1 MNMRLRTGLAMLLL
15 LASWSFLYA
24 RGSSLHAGEVRLDR
38 LPTAH
43 AGWLMTSSATF
54 SQHVL
59 DILKPTDYISRTY
72 MGPAGEQVELYIG
85 YHDGIESGGIH
96 SPRNCMPG
104 SGWHQMEGGTVHLDV
119 QGRSLELVRAVYAK
133 ERTSML
139 VLYWFQ
145 VMGRQITNEYAL
157 KLAEIVSTLRHGRKD
172 SAFVRILVAR
182 EGSAMSAEDVAERFV
197 RDFFPHIAGVL
208 PH

>member
-1 MNMRLRTGLAMLLL
+1 MNMRLRACLALLLL
-15 LASWSFLYA
+15 LAAWSFLHV
-24 RGSSLHAGEVRLDR
+24 RESSLHAGEVRLDR
-38 LPTAH
+38 LPTAQ

-54 SQHVL
+54 SRHVL
-59 DILKPTDYISRTY
+59 DVLKPTDYLSRTY

-104 SGWHQMEGGTVHLDV
+104 SGWHQMESGPVRLDV
-119 QGRSLELVRAVYAK
+119 QGRPLELVRAVYAR

-157 KLAEIVSTLRHGRKD
+157 KLAEIISALRHGRKD
-172 SAFVRILVAR
+172 SAFVRILVTR
-182 EGSAMSAEDVAERFV
+182 ESSAMPAEEVAERFV
-197 RDFFPHIAGVL
+197 RDFFPHIAEVL

>member
-1 MNMRLRTGLAMLLL
+1 MSMRLRAGLAMLLL
-15 LASWSFLYA
+15 LAAWSFLHV
-24 RGSSLHAGEVRLDR
+24 RWLPLHAGEVSLDR
-38 LPTAH
+38 LPKMH
-43 AGWLMTSSATF
+43 AGWLMASSAAF

-72 MGPAGEQVELYIG
+72 VGPAGEQVELYIG

-104 SGWHQMEGGTVHLDV
+104 NGWHQMESGTVRLDV

-133 ERTSML
+133 ERTRML

-157 KLAEIVSTLRHGRKD
+157 KLAEITSALRHGRKD
-172 SAFVRILVAR
+172 SAFVRILVVG
-182 EGSAMSAEDVAERFV
+182 EGSALSSEEVAERFV
-197 RDFFPHIAGVL
+197 RDFFPHIAELL